1 MNAQAAGLSLLVSE
15 TVAQTCCT
23 PRLIMVIR
31 QLTVLIVT
39 EPVLPLSEMLKTE
52 YRASNCVLR

>member
-1 MNAQAAGLSLLVSE
+1 MNAQAAHLSLLVSE
-15 TVAQTCCT
+15 TAAQTSCT
-23 PRLIMVIR
+23 CGLIIVIR
-31 QLTVLIVT
+31 QLTVLIAT